1 MKKTSC
7 TFWNM
12 KMVSWLT
19 HWSNFIVIVMQ
30 RYHCTQWQIQPTRCL
45 LVLWSVRFYLLHSK
59 CWLTS
64 HMTSI
69 MSVCIQFC
77 ILKEIYTH
85 ILTEKLCCSYSSS
98 LLVVRLLLK
107 TVNRLAP
114 ELSAHYTLQKTQ
126 DLNSHPS
133 VCMFLASNLDR
144 IWFAQ
149 HHTACQLMSSFGAKV

>member
-1 MKKTSC
+1 
-7 TFWNM
+7 
-12 KMVSWLT
+12 
-19 HWSNFIVIVMQ
+19 
-30 RYHCTQWQIQPTRCL
+30 
-45 LVLWSVRFYLLHSK
+45 
-59 CWLTS
+59 
-64 HMTSI
+64 